1 MKTIIL
7 LLVSITSFGQK
18 DTIKAQIRKDRAA
31 MFGTIAL
38 ITTPAII
45 IYNSSDTKGGKL
57 FNGISALG
65 SISCALLSLSHSK
78 GKTVARNALFAFA
91 GAMDAFSEELQF
103 HYPQVKS
110 KLPFL
115 NDQYFDPSISWK
127 NKYSS
132 NLPFAETLL
141 VSTTDGYH
149 ASRAISKLS
158 FVGGVLLL
166 DFNKPFKKQLKQIA
180 IGSLLY
186 VTTKGIIHQTFK
198 N

>member
-1 MKTIIL
+1 MKL
-7 LLVSITSFGQK
+7 LIPLLISITCFGQK
-18 DTIKAQIRKDRAA
+18 DSINTQLRKDRAT
-31 MFGTIAL
+31 MYGCIAV
-38 ITTPAII
+38 ISAPAIVMF
-45 IYNSSDTKGGKL
+45 NNADTKGGKV
-57 FNGISALG
+57 FHGISALG
-65 SISCALLSLSHSK
+65 SISCAVLSLSNSR
-78 GKTVARNALFAFA
+78 GRTVARNALFAFA

-132 NLPFAETLL
+132 SLPFAETLL

-149 ASRAISKLS
+149 SSRAISKLS
-158 FVGGVLLL
+158 FIGGIILI
-166 DFNKPFKKQLKQIA
+166 DFNRPFKKQLKQIA